1 MIQYN
6 HLICTASAS
15 YIWENIY
22 QYDREFRVHMA
33 KFPERSWGQ
42 ILQQAWTLFL
52 KDRVKFGGDTH
63 CFGGS
68 SKFKK
73 EIYKKFNKGKCTA
86 GMSCRYDHK
95 CLECGKFGMEPISVE
110 GSLLMDRIRGML
122 LDKVHHQTILQLP
135 PWPNK

>member
-22 QYDREFRVHMA
+22 LYDREFRVHMA

-73 EIYKKFNKGKCTA
+73 EIYKRFNKGKCTA
-86 GMSCRYDHK
+86 GMSCHYDHK
-95 CLECGKFGMEPISVE
+95 CLECGKFGHGAHICRRKSSNGQNQGDAAQQSSSSNNTPVAT
-110 GSLLMDRIRGML
+110 LA
-122 LDKVHHQTILQLP
+122 K
-135 PWPNK
+135 